1 MSEYVSP
8 ITGETPYSGSFQDIK
23 DVLRVLNI
31 GEGRMAQLEESTI
44 HRVNSY
50 G

>member
-1 MSEYVSP
+1 MSEYVSST
-8 ITGETPYSGSFQDIK
+8 TGETPYSGSFQDIK

>member
-1 MSEYVSP
+1 MAEYVSP
-8 ITGETPYSGSFQDIK
+8 ITGETPYSGTFQDIK

-31 GEGRMAQLEESTI
+31 GEGKMAQIDEPTI
-44 HRVNSY
+44 HRVNSH